1 MHDLHHSAVAAE
13 KVQTRRVLRQLLHG
27 VVLQDLEELEPQ
39 GQHDFPVLEHLQAL
53 VGVLELQFH
62 VPTVDLVQLL
72 HQQVGRNDVQLT
84 LGGLADVL
92 GHERTYEAD
101 ALVLDL
107 RDHPGLHDFVP
118 VEIHAQGGGKAARD
132 LADAAELVLDGCAHN
147 HVAGGGFELEVLDHG
162 EEELLLEELVLILS
176 AGSLHELPNRR
187 EALTNQAVVLQV
199 DQLLVLLRLRPEDLP
214 DALHDVEAGLRA
226 ETGQEELVVL
236 EVALAQSDEEVEDGE
251 LGLLLQP
258 AVPPHLL
265 DAVVDLFGLVGDAV
279 VELDGVEQGFDL
291 HEELDGVGLAGEV
304 LVEDVLDAPV
314 AILAD
319 QLVEELNTEQEELLV
334 VFVQNAH
341 LEEVQDGED
350 ELGLTDLH
358 SQGALGLLLL
368 LLRLALE
375 PQHKELHEQAQRVV
389 HLRGGFVG
397 QLLEGVFQ
405 KLGQFPQE
413 QEDSHVDLLQHL
425 QNVLN
430 SLLLI
435 FFKSYVVLLIVNM
448 LQQQ

>member
-1 MHDLHHSAVAAE
+1 M
-13 KVQTRRVLRQLLHG
+13 
-27 VVLQDLEELEPQ
+27 
-39 GQHDFPVLEHLQAL
+39 
-53 VGVLELQFH
+53 
-62 VPTVDLVQLL
+62 
-72 HQQVGRNDVQLT
+72 
-84 LGGLADVL
+84 ADVL

-118 VEIHAQGGGKAARD
+118 VEIHAQGGGEAARD

-162 EEELLLEELVLILS
+162 EEELLLEELVLVLS
-176 AGSLHELPNRR
+176 AGSFHELPNRR
-187 EALTNQAVVLQV
+187 EALADQAVVLQV
-199 DQLLVLLRLRPEDLP
+199 DQLLVLFRLRPEDLP

-265 DAVVDLFGLVGDAV
+265 DAVVDLLGLVGGAV
-279 VELDGVEQGFDL
+279 VELDGVEQGLDL
-291 HEELDGVGLAGEV
+291 HEELDGVGLTGEV

-314 AILAD
+314 AVLAD
-319 QLVEELNTEQEELLV
+319 QLIEELDTEQEELLV

-358 SQGALGLLLL
+358 SQGALSLLLL

-375 PQHKELHEQAQRVV
+375 PQHEELHEQAQRVV
-389 HLRGGFVG
+389 HLGGGFVG

-405 KLGQFPQE
+405 KLGQFPQK
-413 QEDSHVDLLQHL
+413 QKDFHVDLLKHL
-425 QNVLN
+425 QNLFN
-430 SLLLI
+430 SLFLILLI
-435 FFKSYVVLLIVNM
+435 KLIIVSIVN
-448 LQQQ
+448 LLNYH